1 MTAVLVSMGQA
12 VNEMLSGVGMV
23 ALATFATVILAR
35 VGISR
40 LFR

>member
-1 MTAVLVSMGQA
+1 MAQA
-12 VNEMLSGVGMV
+12 VNEMLQGVGFV
-23 ALATFATVILAR
+23 ALATIGTIVLAR

>member
-1 MTAVLVSMGQA
+1 MAQT
-12 VNEMLSGVGMV
+12 VNEMLQGVGMV
-23 ALATFATVILAR
+23 AIATFATVILAR

>member
-1 MTAVLVSMGQA
+1 MAQA
-12 VNEMLSGVGMV
+12 VNEMLQGVGMV
-23 ALATFATVILAR
+23 AVATLATVILAR

>member
-1 MTAVLVSMGQA
+1 MAQA
-12 VNEMLSGVGMV
+12 VNDMLQGVGMV
-23 ALATFATVILAR
+23 ALATFGAVILAR

>member
-1 MTAVLVSMGQA
+1 MAQA
-12 VNEMLSGVGMV
+12 VNEMLQGVGMV
-23 ALATFATVILAR
+23 ALATFGTIVLAR